1 MKKRQRFLFPDS
13 RVGAVVAFPNKAI
26 KGTKE
31 VPTWKQKRGIYVP
44 IVPEYD
50 ENRIQ
55 TNFLVWLFLYAG
67 EGHSFLLNAS
77 DYLWYNILIN
87 MG

>member
-1 MKKRQRFLFPDS
+1 MRFDVS
-13 RVGAVVAFPNKAI
+13 VAYKSGCFS
-26 KGTKE
+26 
-31 VPTWKQKRGIYVP
+31 
-44 IVPEYD
+44 EYD
-50 ENRIQ
+50 ENRSQ
-55 TNFLVWLFLYAG
+55 TIFLVWFFLYAW

>member
-1 MKKRQRFLFPDS
+1 MRF
-13 RVGAVVAFPNKAI
+13 
-26 KGTKE
+26 
-31 VPTWKQKRGIYVP
+31 YVSETYKSGYFS
-44 IVPEYD
+44 EYD
-50 ENRIQ
+50 ENRSQ
-55 TNFLVWLFLYAG
+55 TIILVWLFLYAG